1 MLQLQKA
8 AEDAAATCRGREC
21 FSVRIC
27 CAKIPPRTGVA
38 GQAAAMD
45 RVLNRGAG
53 VGPQTMLL
61 PADKDLEYM
70 QMALEQAR
78 LAPAL
83 GEVPIGAVL
92 VHGGEVLAQVHNFR
106 EVSQDPTAHAEIV
119 AIREASTRLGTW
131 RLTGTT
137 LYVTLEPCSMCTGA
151 IIQSR
156 IARVVFATRDP
167 KAGACGSVFNLPAE
181 PRLNHRVQVTSGVL
195 ERECQDLLQAFFR
208 RLRDD
213 VSSGD
218 GVGKL

>member
-1 MLQLQKA
+1 M
-8 AEDAAATCRGREC
+8 
-21 FSVRIC
+21 
-27 CAKIPPRTGVA
+27 RTP
-38 GQAAAMD
+38 M
-45 RVLNRGAG
+45 
-53 VGPQTMLL
+53 
-61 PADKDLEYM
+61 DKDFEFMRL
-70 QMALEQAR
+70 ALDQAR
-78 LAPAL
+78 LAPAA

-92 VHGGEVLAQVHNFR
+92 VHDGEVLAQVHNFR

-167 KAGACGSVFNLPAE
+167 KAGACGSVFNLPVE

-208 RLRDD
+208 RLREDEGLVRQD
-213 VSSGD
+213 AVKS
-218 GVGKL
+218 